1 MVPSDILNG
10 KYPEHA
16 GQLATILH
24 SVDALVIWK
33 QKGKERLERQRKK
46 RIQAG

>member
-24 SVDALVIWK
+24 SVDALETSIPAYDY
-33 QKGKERLERQRKK
+33 GDR
-46 RIQAG
+46 